1 MSCTYIIV
9 PEVVNACLIISQ
21 HQIYVKLTQFVTLR
35 HIQQIF
41 SKKLI
46 YSYQAIKRN
55 SLKSTFIFVELNRFL
70 CTTFFQIP
78 HKLGQNTLSMPVYR
92 GKSRKM
98 EKRMSTK
105 STISEVTGTPRL
117 APVYIKYCHNN
128 YLKKQYEKRNKKKTG
143 TDLETQPH
151 PRQGSLQQHSV
162 LETI

>member
-21 HQIYVKLTQFVTLR
+21 LTQFVTFR
-35 HIQQIF
+35 HIYQIF

-70 CTTFFQIP
+70 CTTFPQIP

-128 YLKKQYEKRNKKKTG
+128 YLKK
-143 TDLETQPH
+143 
-151 PRQGSLQQHSV
+151 
-162 LETI
+162 